1 MPVGA
6 GDEVVFAG
14 CWLVKSQQRGTLH
27 ALGDTGKIW
36 DGFDSLRNDQ
46 NMPKGWKSMPHRARQ
61 AIPVLTTLDGGLIY
75 PQIEYREHSQPRNLL
90 AARFLGMAN
99 NPVLLAD
106 TSTSVLG

>member
-27 ALGDTGKIW
+27 ALGDTGKIL
-36 DGFDSLRNDQ
+36 DGFDRVRIDQ
-46 NMPKGWKSMPHRARQ
+46 NMPQDWKSMPHRARR

-75 PQIEYREHSQPRNLL
+75 PQIGGVEHFPPEYPL
-90 AARFLGMAN
+90 AARFLGMAK
-99 NPVLLAD
+99 NPVLLTD
-106 TSTSVLG
+106 TSTSVPC